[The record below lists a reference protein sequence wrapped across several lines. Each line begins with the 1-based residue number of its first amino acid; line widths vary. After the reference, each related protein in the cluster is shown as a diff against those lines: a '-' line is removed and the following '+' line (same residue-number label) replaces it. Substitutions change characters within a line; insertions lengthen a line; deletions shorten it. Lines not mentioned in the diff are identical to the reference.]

1 MIALIQYF
9 LGDVVIADRGFTYQ
23 EQARMLLAEVKIPP
37 FKKGK
42 KQLEKKEIVWS

>member
-9 LGDVVIADRGFTYQ
+9 LGDVVIADRGFTCQ

-37 FKKGK
+37 FMKGK
-42 KQLEKKEIVWS
+42 KQLEKKR